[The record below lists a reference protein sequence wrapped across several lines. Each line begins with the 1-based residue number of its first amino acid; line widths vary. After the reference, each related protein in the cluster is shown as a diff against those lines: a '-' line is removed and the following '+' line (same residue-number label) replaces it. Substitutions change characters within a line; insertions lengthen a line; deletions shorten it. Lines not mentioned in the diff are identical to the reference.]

1 MDKKPTIKTI
11 AQLAGVSHVAV
22 SRALRGCSDISAET
36 TKRIR
41 KIAEEVGYSP
51 NANARNLSSK
61 RSSSIGMIVPSLD
74 ETSAYNALF
83 NQISVS
89 AAKRNYCV
97 MLGSSHRNVQL
108 EEQHCRMM
116 VENGVGALIVS
127 PCTSDVSHIKN
138 ICYGHVPVLYV
149 GGKTDPNE
157 TCALFCDYYY
167 SAVQAVEYLYSLG
180 HKNIAFFA
188 YAPANLTIRQK
199 EKGFTDCMKTHNLKP
214 RVYLCGDASNT
225 IEAGID
231 ITKKLILRKELPTAI
246 WCASDLMAVG
256 VIQTLRKNG
265 FLVPEDVS
273 VMGHDDLYFDIFPG
287 ICLTTLHTPFSEIGT
302 AAADLAIDLTEKK
315 ATEDSLRQVFRTS
328 LVERNTVAPPKNY
341 NS

>member
-11 AQLAGVSHVAV
+11 AEIAGVSHVAV

-41 KIAEEVGYSP
+41 EIAEEIGYTP

-61 RSSSIGMIVPSLD
+61 RSSTIGMIVPSLD

-83 NQISVS
+83 NQISLA

-97 MLGSSHRNVQL
+97 MLGSSHRNIQL

-116 VENGVGALIVS
+116 VENRVGALIVS
-127 PCTSDVSHIKN
+127 SCTSDVNHIKN
-138 ICYGHVPVLYV
+138 ICDGHVPVLYI
-149 GGKTDPNE
+149 GGKTDPKE
-157 TCALFCDYYY
+157 PCALFCDYYY
-167 SAVQAVEYLYSLG
+167 SAVQAVEYLYSQG
-180 HKNIAFFA
+180 HENIAFFA

-199 EKGFTDCMKTHNLKP
+199 EKGFTDTMRTHNLTP
-214 RVYLCGDASNT
+214 RVYLSGNASNT
-225 IEAGID
+225 LEAGVE
-231 ITKKLILRKELPTAI
+231 ITKKLIKKNELPTAI

-273 VMGHDDLYFDIFPG
+273 VIGHDDLYFGIFPD
-287 ICLTTLHTPFSEIGT
+287 ICLTTLHTPFLEIGT

-315 ATEDSLRQVFRTS
+315 AKEENLRQVFRTS
-328 LVERNTVAPPKNY
+328 LVERNTVAPPKY
-341 NS
+341 